1 MYAWSVAEE
10 DVIDDN
16 NIARELDGTA
26 KHSELF
32 YWRKHYDLHG
42 WMKDLY
48 YSRGGDVSEQF
59 NCVKLRLYPEDLDAL
74 ELDIIENNLPATQGF
89 FFGVDYSD
97 EGSREY
103 DLSFI
108 KKARM
113 EILDGRAVYYDSW
126 W

>member
-1 MYAWSVAEE
+1 MGLDMYAWSVAEE

-16 NIARELDGTA
+16 NIARGLDGTA
-26 KHSELF
+26 KLSELF

-74 ELDIIENNLPATQGF
+74 ELDIIENNLPAE
-89 FFGVDYSD
+89 D